1 MFIIHLSLKVFAVVQ
16 HSFDEEAVLFD
27 IEVLTADDLSQKEYL
42 GNVIT
47 GLSRNS
53 RCAWIAH
60 DSSSLMLRGV
70 HLSVTRLM
78 VSFVHLNL
86 NFEIIIVN

>member
-1 MFIIHLSLKVFAVVQ
+1 MFIIHLSLKVFAVIQ

-27 IEVLTADDLSQKEYL
+27 IEVLTAYNLSQKEYL

-47 GLSRNS
+47 GLSLNS
-53 RCAWIAH
+53 RCAWVAH
-60 DSSSLMLRGV
+60 DSSSLMLHGV

-78 VSFVHLNL
+78 VFHLNL